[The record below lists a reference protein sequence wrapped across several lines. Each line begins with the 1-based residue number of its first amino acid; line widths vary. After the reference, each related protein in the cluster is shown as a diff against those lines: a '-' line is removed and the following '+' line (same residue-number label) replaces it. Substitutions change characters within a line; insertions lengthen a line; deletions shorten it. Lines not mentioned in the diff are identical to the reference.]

1 MNGHGWKRVNSF
13 CRENLKTGDEIY
25 ICREH
30 FAADARKKTFLS
42 KDEALPASK
51 LHKFCTRGRE
61 LQNAYDALVRKIFAK
76 IDASVETIKFGIR
89 TIRRSRLL
97 YKNNAISLDTF
108 ISSAEHITSFG
119 ESEEFHH
126 LPY

>member
-1 MNGHGWKRVNSF
+1 MNSF
-13 CRENLKTGDEIY
+13 CHENLKTGDEIY

-51 LHKFCTRGRE
+51 LHKFCTRVRE
-61 LQNAYDALVRKIFAK
+61 LQNAYEIFAK

-108 ISSAEHITSFG
+108 ICSAEHITSFG

-126 LPY
+126 LPYVY